1 MGGTSA
7 RYLCQCCSSSRC
19 KSLQPGNGC
28 CPTGTSKE
36 QVLIESIV
44 RVGGCKTPG
53 QFVRIWAEE
62 KTYGLPYVNATDL
75 MSLTGIGNFSG
86 IPRYLSKESYVDMEE
101 LIIHEG
107 WLLITCS
114 GTIGRVFYVPKRL
127 DG

>member
-1 MGGTSA
+1 M
-7 RYLCQCCSSSRC
+7 
-19 KSLQPGNGC
+19 
-28 CPTGTSKE
+28 
-36 QVLIESIV
+36 
-44 RVGGCKTPG
+44 
-53 QFVRIWAEE
+53 
-62 KTYGLPYVNATDL
+62 NATDL

-86 IPRYLSKESYVDMEE
+86 NPRYLSKETDVDMEE